1 MRWKDG
7 GDAHQVL
14 RSNARIAQRE
24 LKRCQTLLVL
34 ANAFG
39 EEKLFRDHAFSQFLC
54 TLRECEDGD
63 FRKTF
68 PHESIAFG
76 LVSAGQERNL
86 PSIHQDEHFA

>member
-14 RSNARIAQRE
+14 RGDARIAQRQ

-39 EEKLFRDHAFSQFLC
+39 EEKLLRDHAFSQFLC
-54 TLRECEDGD
+54 TLREFQDGD

-68 PHESIAFG
+68 PHESIAFE
-76 LVSAGQERNL
+76 LVNAGQARNL
-86 PSIHQDEHFA
+86 PTIHQNEHFA